1 MIEFMT
7 RPDILQQPQMVPD
20 PAALAGTGHLT
31 CTVPSGHH
39 HHPNTLASS
48 GSSSG
53 GGSSSAM
60 ASDTE
65 DGSPHMVEI
74 DDSEMADTPTHLAL
88 VLKRSQEAE
97 ESYAFVDL
105 KYFTSIRYGR

>member
-1 MIEFMT
+1 MT
-7 RPDILQQPQMVPD
+7 RPNILQQPQMVPD

-105 KYFTSIRYGR
+105 KYFTSIRCGR